1 MSTRGKIWLA
11 SIVFSL
17 VAWTGLILTAS
28 AADAPAAKIKVLSWV
43 HVWGCPRPASD
54 VVLWVQDGDKIRI
67 VHVKIDILS
76 DMEKKKL
83 VEMIG
88 DVEGINIQYKC
99 GNEI

>member
-1 MSTRGKIWLA
+1 MSKRGKFWMTGIL
-11 SIVFSL
+11 FSAL
-17 VAWTGLILTAS
+17 VWTIIISAAR
-28 AADAPAAKIKVLSWV
+28 AADAPAPKVLSWV
-43 HVWGCPRPASD
+43 HVFGCPRPASD

>member
-1 MSTRGKIWLA
+1 MSTRGKIWIAGIL
-11 SIVFSL
+11 FSL
-17 VAWTGLILTAS
+17 WAWYGIVAAR